1 MDSNSWFSS
10 IKKLL
15 IQYDLPQIDIL
26 LYEMPSKYVWSR
38 KVKEGIDT
46 HWRNRIL
53 CDADLYSSLQYMDTT
68 MFKRGTLHPIVDID
82 SPSSRNVTRLA
93 VKLKMITG
101 TYLLQSNR
109 ASFNQTAV
117 DPRCLLCGKEPETL
131 GRLLLRCEVLDSTR
145 RPLYAELCSV
155 AEEQF
160 HCVLEDLSDSE
171 QLQVIL
177 NVLVSSTTK
186 RSVLCSNIIQE
197 DTVLPYILIIMNA
210 YVSSLYENVM
220 DSSALLC
227 TYFLCK

>member
-1 MDSNSWFSS
+1 MTLISILHSN
-10 IKKLL
+10 
-15 IQYDLPQIDIL
+15 
-26 LYEMPSKYVWSR
+26 
-38 KVKEGIDT
+38 IDT

-68 MFKRGTLHPIVDID
+68 MFKPGTLHPIVDID
-82 SPSSRNVTRLA
+82 SPSSRDVTRLA

-131 GRLLLRCEVLDSTR
+131 GHLLLRCEVLDSTR

-160 HCVLEDLSDSE
+160 NCVLEDLRDSE
-171 QLQVIL
+171 QLRVIL
-177 NVLVSSTTK
+177 K
-186 RSVLCSNIIQE
+186 CFSVFSDKKKCAVFEYHSRRYCFALH
-197 DTVLPYILIIMNA
+197 TYH
-210 YVSSLYENVM
+210 YER
-220 DSSALLC
+220 
-227 TYFLCK
+227 LCKLPVRKRHGL